1 MISTQQA
8 CNERLSTAHKYKM
21 HALPSQLPN
30 KLDGVAQ
37 AVHQNHRLPPFTVWL
52 LNFPLSQGQAACLPS
67 GNTSNGGTR
76 KGGESRVTT
85 TSDSSPPL
93 YSLSRTHRS
102 TSRTLKVAAA
112 VCYNNISS
120 KSLVVLLLVAVLC
133 WCWPHHCH
141 IHHWRLY
148 RDSRQHTHTLS
159 LTPHTGALTHLPTTS
174 SARQAT
180 AGR

>member
-1 MISTQQA
+1 MKGCPRHTSTR
-8 CNERLSTAHKYKM
+8 CTHSLHSCRTNWMVSRRRYIKTTGFL
-21 HALPSQLPN
+21 
-30 KLDGVAQ
+30 
-37 AVHQNHRLPPFTVWL
+37 
-52 LNFPLSQGQAACLPS
+52 LSQYGYS
-67 GNTSNGGTR
+67 TSLSHRDKPLASPVATRRMEGTR

-133 WCWPHHCH
+133 WCRPHHCH

-159 LTPHTGALTHLPTTS
+159 LHTRGLSPTCLQQAAH
-174 SARQAT
+174 ARPQQA
-180 AGR
+180 ARDCSWLLG

>member
-1 MISTQQA
+1 
-8 CNERLSTAHKYKM
+8 M

-52 LNFPLSQGQAACLPS
+52 LNFPLSQGQAARLPS

-112 VCYNNISS
+112 VCYNNNISS
-120 KSLVVLLLVAVLC
+120 ESLVVLLLVAVLC

-159 LTPHTGALTHLPTTS
+159 LHTRGLSPTCLQQAAH
-174 SARQAT
+174 ARPQQA
-180 AGR
+180 ARDCSWLLG